1 MIVVETPLD
10 MAAHRGQSL
19 GVTGWTEI
27 TQAQITAFA
36 DLSGDDH
43 WIHVDTARAAREQ
56 PGGRTIAHGLFV
68 LSLIPK
74 LQRQLFRI
82 EARGAGLTY
91 GYDRVRFTAPVPV
104 GARIRLRQQV
114 GEVTPAGRGARI
126 ALQSVIEIEDQTKPA
141 LIADGILLIAGA

>member
-19 GVTGWTEI
+19 GVTDWTEI

-43 WIHVDTARAAREQ
+43 WIHVDAARAAREQ

-114 GEVTPAGRGARI
+114 GEVTPKGQGARI